1 MGFSMTA
8 EITQFVLQ
16 NGPCL
21 TNDVLRFLENT
32 GLTPETARKRLSRRH
47 KAIKTLPGI
56 SFPKNARFYYH
67 EEHFGGHKY
76 WDGLYKAVTDGS
88 PAYGPAIA
96 AMTAHGGAVP
106 KEFFPI
112 VSGAPLKQK
121 NKTGSDAVLSRLSA
135 VGLLVERNLCEM
147 PVIVLNQNLQI
158 AVDVA
163 GLPARMIVQQILL
176 DAVAEWARKL
186 GIASYD
192 KISIRERGKELPQFG
207 THTFDLCGPSY
218 LAPMVRYKSGK
229 PSPGFFVCDVYVG
242 RVDLGVARGFIRKC
256 VNSRAMKRL
265 PPFMPAIVADGYEQ
279 QAFKELRANGIIA
292 AKPSALFGR
301 EVARGLAGLL
311 QTLLNA
317 SAIAASNPE
326 VIETLFSQLGKI
338 EGAAQNLRGALFE
351 LIVGH
356 IVSREGAISIDIGSH
371 AHVAEN
377 TSFEIDVFSYAAQEV
392 RLIECKGYAPTHKV
406 DAEEVGEWICTK
418 ARQLHKHFRALDA
431 YQNRQFHFEFW
442 TSGNFTA
449 DALTLAAKVSE
460 ETNRY
465 KVTLVNSNEVRS
477 RITKVN
483 ANGLG
488 KVFDEH
494 YLKHPLT
501 KMDHKYEVADK
512 FSGLVVDFD

>member
-1 MGFSMTA
+1 MELSMTT

-21 TNDVLRFLENT
+21 TTDVLRFLENT

-67 EEHFGGHKY
+67 EAHFGGHKY
-76 WDGLYKAVTDGS
+76 WDGLYKAVTQGS

-96 AMTAHGGAVP
+96 AMTAHGGVVP

-135 VGLLVERNLCEM
+135 VGLLEERSLGEM
-147 PVIVLNQNLQI
+147 PVIALNHNLQI
-158 AVDVA
+158 PIDIA
-163 GLPARMIVQQILL
+163 GLPARMTVQRILL

-186 GIASYD
+186 GMASYD

-229 PSPGFFVCDVYVG
+229 PSPGFFVCDAYIG
-242 RVDLGVARGFIRKC
+242 KVDLAVARGFIQKC
-256 VNSRAMKRL
+256 DNSRAMKRL
-265 PPFMPAIVADGYEQ
+265 PPFMPAIVADGFEL

-292 AKPSALFGR
+292 TKPSALFGR

-311 QTLLNA
+311 ETLRHA
-317 SAIAASNPE
+317 SAIAAANPE
-326 VIETLFSQLGKI
+326 VIETLFSQLGQI

-356 IVSREGAISIDIGSH
+356 VVSREGTISIDIGRQ

-392 RLIECKGYAPTHKV
+392 RLIECKGYAPTNKV
-406 DAEEVGEWICTK
+406 DAEEVGEWIRTK
-418 ARQLHKHFRALDA
+418 ARRLHKHFRAQDA

-442 TSGNFTA
+442 TSGDFTA
-449 DALTLAAKVSE
+449 EALALAGTVSG
-460 ETNRY
+460 ETDRY
-465 KVTLVNSNEVRS
+465 KVSLVNGKEVRK
-477 RITKVN
+477 RISKVN
-483 ANGLG
+483 AKGLG

-494 YLKHPLT
+494 YAKHPLA
-501 KMDHKYEVADK
+501 KMNRKYEVVDQFPNLLAAD
-512 FSGLVVDFD
+512 